1 MEEEEEEE
9 KQTGGK
15 SSASTKRSRA
25 AAIHNQSERVIH
37 SLVQPFITL
46 IYLFILRKKK
56 YCYSSTIVFHSNV
69 FFVYERNFKVN
80 VH

>member
-1 MEEEEEEE
+1 MEEEEEQ

-37 SLVQPFITL
+37 SLLQPFITLFFCHNNPITL
-46 IYLFILRKKK
+46 IYLFREEKL
-56 YCYSSTIVFHSNV
+56 YCYSSTMFHS
-69 FFVYERNFKVN
+69 
-80 VH
+80 